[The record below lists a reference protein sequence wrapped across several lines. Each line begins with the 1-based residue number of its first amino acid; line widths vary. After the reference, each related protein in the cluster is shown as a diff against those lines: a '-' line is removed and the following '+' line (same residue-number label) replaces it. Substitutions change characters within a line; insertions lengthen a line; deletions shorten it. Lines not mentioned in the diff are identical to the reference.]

1 MVKHVAL
8 LRGGMMNSNITLLN
22 SLLLLFYFLDKRGE
36 TMKLNTQG
44 WNNDAH
50 IIVAV
55 STGIDSMT
63 LLHSLLNQYR
73 DTYKTLTCVHVNHGL
88 RAQSVEEEIFLNE
101 YCQKN
106 QIKLYVKHLDLSKI
120 VDKGNSIQNEARRL
134 RYQWFGEVIRDLNAD
149 VLLTAHHLDDQLE
162 TILYRVLSG
171 RSTRSSLG
179 MSDISNY
186 EDYLVCRPLLNIY
199 KKDIINY
206 QEKYQVPYFEDSSN
220 QDTKYV
226 RNDIRQRIIPS
237 IDNNPFLDSH
247 HLLKLKEWH
256 DNELQLLKEHAR
268 YFVAH
273 FVSKNDSVAG
283 YTFSREAFNRLNP
296 NVKTTVMDQLLEDIV
311 THSTISQK
319 TYDEWF
325 QQIQN
330 EKSQFHIDITDK
342 WIIQIAYDT
351 LIIMA
356 NTEMSDVNSTQVI
369 EVPHTYR
376 FGDYEIEIQPD
387 FPFNQFPLTIR
398 QRQNGDR
405 FLLNGYTGKHK
416 KVSRLLIDK
425 KIDAIERNRLPVVIN
440 AEGKIIAVGQLF
452 MNKDYK
458 HYINIRNIGD
468 E

>member
-1 MVKHVAL
+1 
-8 LRGGMMNSNITLLN
+8 
-22 SLLLLFYFLDKRGE
+22 
-36 TMKLNTQG
+36 MKLNTQG

-273 FVSKNDSVAG
+273 FVSKNDSATG

-356 NTEMSDVNSTQVI
+356 KLEDNIYIKQNIMIDRPGLYQFN
-369 EVPHTYR
+369 
-376 FGDYEIEIQPD
+376 DYDICIKEHLPQTSY
-387 FPFNQFPLTIR
+387 PLKVR
-398 QRQNGDR
+398 ARRNGDM
-405 FLLNGYTGKHK
+405 FKLNGRNGHK
-416 KVSRLLIDK
+416 KVSRLFIDQ
-425 KIDAIERNRLPVVIN
+425 KIPAIEREQMPIVLTHLNEIVAIGELYVH
-440 AEGKIIAVGQLF
+440 EQF
-452 MNKDYK
+452 KDLITIK
-458 HYINIRNIGD
+458 K
-468 E
+468 

>member
-247 HLLKLKEWH
+247 HLLK
-256 DNELQLLKEHAR
+256 
-268 YFVAH
+268 
-273 FVSKNDSVAG
+273 DSVAG

-356 NTEMSDVNSTQVI
+356 KLEDNIYIKQNIMIDRPGLYQFN
-369 EVPHTYR
+369 
-376 FGDYEIEIQPD
+376 DYDICIKEHLPQTSY
-387 FPFNQFPLTIR
+387 PLKVR
-398 QRQNGDR
+398 ARRNGDM
-405 FLLNGYTGKHK
+405 FKLNGRNGHK
-416 KVSRLLIDK
+416 KVSRLFIDQ
-425 KIDAIERNRLPVVIN
+425 KIPAIEREQMPIVLTYLNEIVAIGELYVH
-440 AEGKIIAVGQLF
+440 EQF
-452 MNKDYK
+452 KDLITIK
-458 HYINIRNIGD
+458 K
-468 E
+468 

>member
-1 MVKHVAL
+1 
-8 LRGGMMNSNITLLN
+8 
-22 SLLLLFYFLDKRGE
+22 
-36 TMKLNTQG
+36 MKLNTQG

-63 LLHSLLNQYR
+63 LLHSLLNQYH

-356 NTEMSDVNSTQVI
+356 KSVDRENSITSITI
-369 EVPHTYR
+369 EQPGTYR
-376 FGDYEIEIQPD
+376 FNGYKIDINQHLPETSYPLKIRVRRHGDV
-387 FPFNQFPLTIR
+387 FK
-398 QRQNGDR
+398 
-405 FLLNGYTGKHK
+405 LNGKKGHK
-416 KVSRLLIDK
+416 KVSRLFIDQ
-425 KIDAIERNRLPVVIN
+425 
-440 AEGKIIAVGQLF
+440 KIIADERERIPVVVNNSNEIIAIGCLYVHERF
-452 MNKDYK
+452 KDL
-458 HYINIRNIGD
+458 IMITDNGD

>member
-1 MVKHVAL
+1 
-8 LRGGMMNSNITLLN
+8 
-22 SLLLLFYFLDKRGE
+22 
-36 TMKLNTQG
+36 MKLNTQG

-342 WIIQIAYDT
+342 WIIQIAYDK

-356 NTEMSDVNSTQVI
+356 KSEMDQYI
-369 EVPHTYR
+369 LDRICIRKPGTYE
-376 FGDYEIEIQPD
+376 FNDYQIDIHPD
-387 FPFNQFPLTIR
+387 LPQHLYPLTVR
-398 QRQNGDR
+398 VRQNGDV
-405 FLLNGYTGKHK
+405 FKLNGQKGHK
-416 KVSRLLIDK
+416 KVSRLFIDK
-425 KIDAIERNRLPVVIN
+425 KVTLAERQRIPLIIN
-440 AEGKIIAVGQLF
+440 QENAVLA
-452 MNKDYK
+452 
-458 HYINIRNIGD
+458 IGD
-468 E
+468 LYVKENFKEFILISNNGDEL

>member
-247 HLLKLKEWH
+247 HLLKLK
-256 DNELQLLKEHAR
+256 
-268 YFVAH
+268 
-273 FVSKNDSVAG
+273 DSVAG

-356 NTEMSDVNSTQVI
+356 KLEDNIYIKQNIMIDRPGLYQFN
-369 EVPHTYR
+369 
-376 FGDYEIEIQPD
+376 DYDICIKEHLPQTSY
-387 FPFNQFPLTIR
+387 PLKVR
-398 QRQNGDR
+398 ARRNGDM
-405 FLLNGYTGKHK
+405 FKLNGRNGHK
-416 KVSRLLIDK
+416 KVSRLFIDQ
-425 KIDAIERNRLPVVIN
+425 KIPAIEREQMPIVLTYLNEIVAIGELYVH
-440 AEGKIIAVGQLF
+440 EQF
-452 MNKDYK
+452 KDLITIK
-458 HYINIRNIGD
+458 K
-468 E
+468 